1 MITLQKNKAF
11 VRNLCTEIFSKRNRF
26 SDHLVLTEENSSNVS
41 YYEMR
46 P

>member
-26 SDHLVLTEENSSNVS
+26 IDQLVLTEEKIVQHVVFFF
-41 YYEMR
+41 R
-46 P
+46 